1 MGATPNEEIQRQHEQ
16 ALALVADDLECSPS
30 IDHGEISLHQKE
42 IPTEESL
49 KDHCGEEKKEEDV
62 HFICVSSV
70 SSRGDL
76 TFLPCKICSERDTMK
91 RERKLPTRSDQVPF
105 PILILGRMQCL
116 INKCKNYP
124 AIA

>member
-1 MGATPNEEIQRQHEQ
+1 MGATPNKEIQRQHEE

-49 KDHCGEEKKEEDV
+49 MDHCGEEKKEEDV

-70 SSRGDL
+70 SSRGRLDVSSLQDL
-76 TFLPCKICSERDTMK
+76 FREGYSEAQKETADK
-91 RERKLPTRSDQVPF
+91 K
-105 PILILGRMQCL
+105 
-116 INKCKNYP
+116 
-124 AIA
+124 